1 MDNRLSA
8 CLLTFV
14 ALKASLLDKLLSFGS
29 DVAIVPIRKLP
40 FLCLVDGM
48 PLGAH
53 VNTTSQADLAARLEA
68 DRRVFAVTVDQGGE
82 RCPPILVR
90 RDWRRRS

>member
-1 MDNRLSA
+1 VDNRLPA
-8 CLLTFV
+8 GLLTLV
-14 ALKASLLDKLLSFGS
+14 TLKASLFDKLLGFGS

-53 VNTTSQADLAARLEA
+53 VDTTGQADLAARLEA
-68 DRRVFAVTVDQGGE
+68 AWCVFAVAID
-82 RCPPILVR
+82 
-90 RDWRRRS
+90 